1 MMIDYKENLI
11 NENSELNLY
20 DPITKLMKYRM
31 LSNEEM
37 IDRDRCESAYRAYKK
52 LNWLNDNNK
61 DLELDTFF
69 SSPYYYIKEM
79 CRKYDIENND
89 NYYVSD
95 FKRFVISEK
104 DEDYLNM
111 DNNRAQ
117 YLRKEWFCLK
127 STKEHYQKIFT
138 NEDVLFYVESAHKI
152 GAFHIIPKRFGYLP
166 KCKWLLDDGIRALMV
181 IEDNWISIKKSY
193 GNISFEEY
201 KRKFMLEE
209 LRKISRLKVYDTDTN
224 FVLIKLDDDEANSLK
239 LELFEKYN
247 ILIRDASNF
256 IGLDKSY
263 IRVAIKSHNDN
274 KVLIESLRKILV

>member
-11 NENSELNLY
+11 NENSELNQY

-37 IDRDRCESAYRAYKK
+37 IDRDRCECAYRAYKK

-61 DLELDTFF
+61 DLEPDTFF

-79 CRKYDIENND
+79 CRKYDIENNN

-127 STKEHYQKIFT
+127 STKEHYRKIFT
-138 NEDVLFYVESAHKI
+138 
-152 GAFHIIPKRFGYLP
+152 FHIIPKRFGYLP

-181 IEDNWISIKKSY
+181 IEDNWISIKRSY

-201 KRKFMLEE
+201 KRKFMLEDVYYNRK
-209 LRKISRLKVYDTDTN
+209 LRKELMIDFNMTW
-224 FVLIKLDDDEANSLK
+224 E
-239 LELFEKYN
+239 ELFETLKKLAIVIN
-247 ILIRDASNF
+247 NRTESIIRR
-256 IGLDKSY
+256 L
-263 IRVAIKSHNDN
+263 
-274 KVLIESLRKILV
+274 EEM